1 MPGFKGS
8 LDFEMAKKARES
20 LAGVEE
26 AQKNIGNVEG
36 AVQGVQQAYAGLPA
50 MFDQA
55 QAAGTYNMR
64 RTAGQQFAAMAGRGG
79 ASNAMASA
87 GAGAANEAM
96 AGQMA
101 QFSSDLAAQRAQT
114 ALAGANADL
123 ANQASLYDLRQN
135 AAVAGMD
142 AATTYFE
149 QDIGGKMEAGWLAMT
164 SDQMQSI
171 IEENW
176 ANPPQK
182 IALLREYL
190 ENISDPLQR
199 KAATQ
204 KLKELGKTY
213 GFLLRFDA
221 NNLPYYSLED

>member
-8 LDFEMAKKARES
+8 MDYEAAKRFKQGIE
-20 LAGVEE
+20 GVEA
-26 AQKNIGNVEG
+26 AQQNIGNVEG
-36 AVQGVQQAYAGLPA
+36 AVQGVQQAYAGLPS

-55 QAAGTYNMR
+55 QAAGAYNMR

-101 QFSSDLAAQRAQT
+101 QFSSDLAAQRAQA

-135 AAVAGMD
+135 AAAAPVD
-142 AATTYFE
+142 AAAAYFA
-149 QDIGGKMEAGWLAMT
+149 QDIGGKMESGFQTMLANDAKKMVMGG
-164 SDQMQSI
+164 DFEAAQ
-171 IEENW
+171 NW
-176 ANPPQK
+176 IK
-182 IALLREYL
+182 
-190 ENISDPLQR
+190 SFTDPVER
-199 KAATQ
+199 KAAYDTISKIGNQ
-204 KLKELGKTY
+204 GI
-213 GFLLRFDA
+213 GGQGMVFG
-221 NNLPYYSLED
+221 PYSMYAGG

>member
-8 LDFEMAKKARES
+8 LDFEMAKKAKES

-101 QFSSDLAAQRAQT
+101 QFSSDLAAQRAQA

-142 AATTYFE
+142 VAETYFD
-149 QDIGGKMEAGWLAMT
+149 QDIGGKMEAGFKTMLSQQAQT
-164 SDQMQSI
+164 ILFS
-171 IEENW
+171 
-176 ANPPQK
+176 ANPGEIYDWIK
-182 IALLREYL
+182 
-190 ENISDPLQR
+190 SFDDPLER
-199 KAATQ
+199 RAAYV
-204 KLKELGKTY
+204 E
-213 GFLLRFDA
+213 A
-221 NNLPYYSLED
+221 NKIWMGAKGNETPLWNPGGA

>member
-36 AVQGVQQAYAGLPA
+36 AVQGVQQAYAGLPS

-101 QFSSDLAAQRAQT
+101 QFSSDLAAQRAQA

-149 QDIGGKMEAGWLAMT
+149 QDIGGKMEAGFKTM
-164 SDQMQSI
+164 
-171 IEENW
+171 IENE
-176 ANPPQK
+176 
-182 IALLREYL
+182 ALKLVMGGDFEAATAW
-190 ENISDPLQR
+190 IMSFADPVER
-199 KAATQ
+199 KAAYDTIVKIGNQ
-204 KLKELGKTY
+204 APGGYAMSFGPY
-213 GFLLRFDA
+213 GIYA
-221 NNLPYYSLED
+221 GGA

>member
-36 AVQGVQQAYAGLPA
+36 AVQGVQQAYAGLPS

-101 QFSSDLAAQRAQT
+101 QFSSDLAAQRAQA

-142 AATTYFE
+142 AATTYFD
-149 QDIGGKMEAGWLAMT
+149 QDIGGKMEAGFREKLRNEA
-164 SDQMQSI
+164 QSI
-171 IEENW
+171 L
-176 ANPPQK
+176 QSSDG
-182 IALLREYL
+182 
-190 ENISDPLQR
+190 NIYEWIKSFSDPLER
-199 KAATQ
+199 RAAYYEAN
-204 KLKELGKTY
+204 KYWMELGNKTPLWNP
-213 GFLLRFDA
+213 GKA
-221 NNLPYYSLED
+221 PSQGGA

>member
-8 LDFEMAKKARES
+8 LDFEMAKKAKES

-101 QFSSDLAAQRAQT
+101 QFSSDLAAQRAQA

-142 AATTYFE
+142 VAETYFD
-149 QDIGGKMEAGWLAMT
+149 QDIGGKMEAGFKTMLSQQAQT
-164 SDQMQSI
+164 ILFS
-171 IEENW
+171 
-176 ANPPQK
+176 ANPGEIYDWIK
-182 IALLREYL
+182 
-190 ENISDPLQR
+190 SFDDPLER
-199 KAATQ
+199 RAAYV
-204 KLKELGKTY
+204 E
-213 GFLLRFDA
+213 A
-221 NNLPYYSLED
+221 NKIWMGAKGNETPLYNPGGA